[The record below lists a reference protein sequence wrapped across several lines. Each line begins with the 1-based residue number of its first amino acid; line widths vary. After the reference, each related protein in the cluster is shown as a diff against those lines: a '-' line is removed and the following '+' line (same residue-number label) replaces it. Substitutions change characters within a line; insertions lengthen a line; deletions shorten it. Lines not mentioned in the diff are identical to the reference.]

1 MTRSLGLTATYLY
14 TYYFALFIHCTYRTR
29 HARNEMYSHVF
40 LPSSLPPS
48 LPPTHLQEL
57 WLVVDEKNKAARG
70 LYEKNGYELIARD
83 PRGMKVVP
91 TEWQL
96 KEVLVTNLCMRKDLR
111 KGGRG
116 GGGGGARL
124 GGFLGGLFGGR

>member
-1 MTRSLGLTATYLY
+1 MKYMVLKTDGHLLISFLFFSLL
-14 TYYFALFIHCTYRTR
+14 
-29 HARNEMYSHVF
+29 SF
-40 LPSSLPPS
+40 LPPLLSVA
-48 LPPTHLQEL
+48 HLQEL

-83 PRGMKVVP
+83 PRGMKVIP

-96 KEVLVTNLCMRKDLR
+96 KEVPVTNLCMRKDLR

-116 GGGGGARL
+116 GGGGGGGGL
-124 GGFLGGLFGGR
+124 GGFLGGLFGGGR